1 MAHSLVSPSAFSR
14 TLKCPAS
21 LLANLWAPRT
31 TSAAAQAGTDLH
43 EVAETILLG
52 QNLGLSLPE
61 VPDSIAHYVHHC
73 LALMDGA
80 VDYGIESQ
88 VNFSRLA
95 DHRISCFGTID
106 FWAYKDGIVHIVDL
120 KTGMSPV
127 SPVNN
132 AQLSLYAIGVV
143 DMVAERYPDCEI
155 REIHLSIAQGGE
167 VATEVIDLTTLAERE
182 VAYRHAIRQAF
193 NVNPRFSDV
202 PGPHCNFCPSQGWC
216 PTQLMNARV
225 ALGLQAEIVQD
236 RNDDAEVSD
245 ARYALVWRLGSQA
258 GKAAEMAKE
267 HLESKFLETG
277 EIPAG
282 VVTATYTPPR
292 KWKDDERTALE
303 IAGRLGWREAIE
315 EGLLVPV
322 SPTKATKAL
331 DGLEELVGEKESRL
345 VLKLGRVD

>member
-61 VPDSIAHYVHHC
+61 VPESVGFYVHHC
-73 LALMDGA
+73 MALMDGA
-80 VDYGIESQ
+80 VDFGIESQ

-106 FWAYKDGIVHIVDL
+106 FWAYKDSIVHIVDL
-120 KTGMSPV
+120 KTGQSPV

-132 AQLSLYAIGVV
+132 SQLSLYAIGVV

-155 REIHLSIAQGGE
+155 REVHLSIAQGD

-182 VAYRHAIRQAF
+182 VDYRHAIRQAF

-267 HLESKFLETG
+267 HLESKFLATG
-277 EIPAG
+277 EIPDG
-282 VVTATYTPPR
+282 VVTATYTSPR

-315 EGLLVPV
+315 EGLLVPA
-322 SPTKATKAL
+322 SPTKGLKKL